1 MAINNVKQLIEA
13 DLEGRTTRY
22 IFHKVPNQ
30 VTTQGI
36 WFDLS
41 MSAGN
46 PGPQYYAATPL
57 TATVM
62 SYSSDKGIFHGYD
75 VSPYTKYL
83 AVTSI
88 QTATATGL
96 PMPLYLLDYLMYY
109 PFIDEGTTDQQDLDN
124 TNVLTRYTDGDG
136 VQVMAVSQGSRTGG
150 QSFFITYTNQ
160 DGVSGRTSQTVIE
173 TTAAANG
180 TLVTSARATAGNVSP
195 FIPLQEGD
203 TGVRSIESVTML
215 GLDVGLFALVLV
227 KPLAMTQLRE
237 ITAPTEKYY
246 HLEGGILPEIKN
258 DAYLNW
264 ICNPN
269 GSLSGSIIRG
279 DLKTVWN

>member
-1 MAINNVKQLIEA
+1 MAINNTKQLIEA

-30 VTTQGI
+30 VTTAGI

-57 TATVM
+57 TATPM

-83 AVTSI
+83 AVTTL

-96 PMPLYLLDYLMYY
+96 PMPFYLLDYLMYY
-109 PFIDEGTTDQQDLDN
+109 PFVDEGTTDQQDMDN
-124 TNVLTRYTDGDG
+124 TLSLTRHTDGAG
-136 VQVMAVSQGSRTGG
+136 VQIMAVSQGARTGG
-150 QSFFITYTNQ
+150 QSFFVTYTNQ
-160 DGVSGRTSQTVIE
+160 DGTAGRVTSSVIE

-180 TLVTSARATAGNVSP
+180 TIVTSSTATSLASGP

-203 TGVRSIESVTML
+203 TGVRSIESVTMN

-227 KPLAMTQLRE
+227 KPLATSQIRE
-237 ITAPTEKYY
+237 ITAPNEVYY
-246 HLEGGILPEIKN
+246 HLQNGVMPEIEN
-258 DAYLNW
+258 DAYLSW
-264 ICNPN
+264 ICRPN

-279 DLKTVWN
+279 DLKTIWN